1 MTKSDDE
8 RYLQI
13 LLRPIKV
20 CAKYRP
26 KLGHSNKEGYTL
38 EDFQNIYGSDPFY
51 SWMGLDDPLM
61 YAAHKAAGGMT
72 SIYRQIGIGCES
84 LFRTVIQDSLG
95 LSDKDV
101 NWSYKTQK
109 VSGKSGTL
117 YLDARI
123 PFTALTRPND
133 RKRIEKWLSDAA
145 IFLDIDSKVRHSL
158 QGVVFEVRQ
167 GYKSKDSKRQNA
179 DIANA
184 ATAYTKGY
192 LPCVAVLSTQIDED
206 ISLRYRAEKW
216 LILTGITRRASSI
229 QSVYTFM
236 RQVIGYDLASF
247 FERNK
252 QTLKEEVH
260 NVLVALLSSR

>member
-1 MTKSDDE
+1 MTKSYDE

-26 KLGHSNKEGYTL
+26 KLGHGNKEGYTL

-84 LFRTVIQDSLG
+84 LYRSVIQDSLG

-123 PFTALTRPND
+123 PFDALTKPND

-145 IFLDIDSKVRHSL
+145 IFLDIDSKVRRSL

-167 GYKSKDSKRQNA
+167 GYKC
-179 DIANA
+179 
-184 ATAYTKGY
+184 TM
-192 LPCVAVLSTQIDED
+192 
-206 ISLRYRAEKW
+206 
-216 LILTGITRRASSI
+216 
-229 QSVYTFM
+229 F
-236 RQVIGYDLASF
+236 
-247 FERNK
+247 
-252 QTLKEEVH
+252 
-260 NVLVALLSSR
+260 